1 MNWGKLYVLTL
12 IFLWLLCYIKTMGIH
27 QIQGIEKVVT
37 IASEFIT
44 NYWNLKYA

>member
-1 MNWGKLYVLTL
+1 MD
-12 IFLWLLCYIKTMGIH
+12 IH